1 MALCIK
7 DSSHHLPLTSS
18 FPPPPSTACT
28 FPFTSHV
35 LGVVPEWGVVNVLTK
50 DGRITQLREHDTQSK
65 LENLFKRNLFDY
77 AVA

>member
-1 MALCIK
+1 MKRCGTVCE
-7 DSSHHLPLTSS
+7 DHSLPLPSPT
-18 FPPPPSTACT
+18 PSTACT